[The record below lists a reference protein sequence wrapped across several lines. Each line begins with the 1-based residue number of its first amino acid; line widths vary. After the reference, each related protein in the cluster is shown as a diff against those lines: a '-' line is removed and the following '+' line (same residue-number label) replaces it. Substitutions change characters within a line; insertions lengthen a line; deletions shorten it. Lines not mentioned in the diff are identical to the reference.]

1 MSGPLELSAASHTL
15 SPPTT
20 DATTPNSEQLTTSS
34 LPADQSRF
42 LSTPSPPTCTS
53 TVIDFSTTP
62 LPEYANHFAL
72 LISNL
77 LTASECAQ
85 LLQLAESTTRP
96 PATWS
101 AAEINIGY
109 GRQMLMREAR
119 NCGRII
125 WDSHAVAQRLMHRIR
140 PHLPAEI
147 VTVQDNARI
156 TGYGPVKRGE
166 TWRVSRLN
174 ERLRFLRYE
183 PGMYFREH
191 CDGCYVTPDGRE
203 ISWLTV
209 HVYLNGGEEGSEDA
223 ASSPCPAEAVQVDG
237 GEVDRDPATATDAQK
252 LRLKGGATR
261 FFSPRLSARD
271 KTCFDVNPRMGACL
285 VFQHKGL
292 VHSGEEVEQ
301 GVKYTVRSD
310 VMYEKV

>member
-1 MSGPLELSAASHTL
+1 MISRERFLSERPLHFLPSSHVVTVIPSCSCNSLRASSIPSHPHL
-15 SPPTT
+15 
-20 DATTPNSEQLTTSS
+20 L
-34 LPADQSRF
+34 L

-62 LPEYANHFAL
+62 LPEYVNHFAL

-85 LLQLAESTTRP
+85 LLHLAESTTSP
-96 PATWS
+96 AATWS
-101 AAEINIGY
+101 PAEINIGH
-109 GRQMLMREAR
+109 GQQMLIMDRR

-125 WDSHAVAQRLMHRIR
+125 WDSHAVAQRLMHRIL
-140 PHLPAEI
+140 PHLPQEI

-156 TGYGPVKRGE
+156 TGHGPVKRKE

-191 CDGCYVTPDGRE
+191 CDGSYVTPDGRE

-209 HVYLNGGEEGSEDA
+209 HIYLNGGEVSENA
-223 ASSPCPAEAVQVDG
+223 ASPFPAEGEQVDG
-237 GEVDRDPATATDAQK
+237 EAGRETATATATATDAAK
-252 LRLKGGATR
+252 LPLKGGATR
-261 FFSPRLSARD
+261 FFSSR
-271 KTCFDVNPRMGACL
+271 V
-285 VFQHKGL
+285 V
-292 VHSGEEVEQ
+292 
-301 GVKYTVRSD
+301 TVIPSCSCNSLLLLLRSPP
-310 VMYEKV
+310 Y